1 MAWIRLT
8 LMGHGVETWVNTDNI
23 YYIRQNA
30 VENKHSIITAFKEDG
45 HGAVHYI
52 DVVES
57 TDEIMTMIDKPA
69 LLAEKIRN
77 G

>member
-1 MAWIRLT
+1 MSWIRLT
-8 LMGHGVETWVNTDNI
+8 LLGHRVETWVDTDKI
-23 YYIRQNA
+23 YCIRQNA
-30 VENKHSIITAFKEDG
+30 VENKHSVLIAFKEDG
-45 HGAVHYI
+45 HGALHYI